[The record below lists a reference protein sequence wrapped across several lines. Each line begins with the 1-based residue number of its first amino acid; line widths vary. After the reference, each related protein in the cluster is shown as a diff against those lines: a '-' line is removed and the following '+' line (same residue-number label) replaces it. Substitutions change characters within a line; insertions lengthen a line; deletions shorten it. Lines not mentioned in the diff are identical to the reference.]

1 MYVLEVKIL
10 EDQEAGPVF
19 LVVEH
24 LVHILL
30 SLVVDANQDQR
41 VEEVAEVRKA
51 RRVEEV
57 VRIGWVAGAGLPRG
71 SS

>member
-1 MYVLEVKIL
+1 MCVLVKIH
-10 EDQEAGPVF
+10 EGREAGPAF
-19 LVVEH
+19 QVER

-30 SLVVDANQDQR
+30 SLVVDANQDQK
-41 VEEVAEVRKA
+41 VEEVAEARKA

-57 VRIGWVAGAGLPRG
+57 VRIEWVVGEGPPQG